1 MFLRFMC
8 VIKGTEANDTKKT
21 AEIIKDENYE
31 KRFLCVVSNLSAAE
45 DIGKAK
51 REKLFFLVRID
62 IKYRVCYRPQR
73 EKKNVFLIF
82 I

>member
-1 MFLRFMC
+1 MFSAFMC

-45 DIGKAK
+45 DIGKRKK
-51 REKLFFLVRID
+51 RKYFFCFVSTLNIAFVIVLKGR
-62 IKYRVCYRPQR
+62 
-73 EKKNVFLIF
+73 KKMSF
-82 I
+82 